1 MGNKKF
7 LSYLAVAFIASII
20 TSAVVLYFNPDSGL
34 VQKQEV
40 TVFST
45 INETNL
51 EWVYNEVSPSVVQI
65 TTTVLERNYFLQIV
79 PQEGLGSGIVISKKG
94 YILTNYHVIKNADF
108 LRVTLP
114 DGGTTYASLVG
125 ADPENDIAVIKINPN
140 GLKLEPVH
148 LGDSSKLKVGQL
160 VLAVGN
166 PFGLDLTASM
176 GIISALNRSISEKN
190 TDTVTNG
197 MIQTDA
203 SINPGNSGG
212 PLLNMRGQVIGLN
225 TAILSPNGGNIGI
238 GFAIPIN
245 KAKRIAEKLISQ
257 ESSEKNNQ
265 AVLGITGI
273 TLDKNYS
280 RALNLPVQ
288 SGALIITVFPGSPA
302 YVAGL
307 KGADRNVII
316 KNKIYPA
323 GGDIIVKVGGTEIKS
338 MEDLTRVISSH
349 SPGDK
354 IEIEFYRGNKL
365 YKTKLKLAA
374 RLH

>member
-20 TSAVVLYFNPDSGL
+20 TSTVVLYFNPDSGL
-34 VQKQEV
+34 VKKQEV

-51 EWVYNEVSPSVVQI
+51 EWVYNKVSPSVVQI
-65 TTTVLERNYFLQIV
+65 TTTILERNYFLKIV

-108 LRVTLP
+108 LRVRLP

-125 ADPENDIAVIKINPN
+125 EDPRNDIAVIKINPN
-140 GLKLEPVH
+140 GLKLKPVY

-190 TDTVTNG
+190 TNTVING

-212 PLLNMRGQVIGLN
+212 PLLNMRGRVIGIN

-238 GFAIPIN
+238 GFAISIN

-257 ESSEKNNQ
+257 EPNKRNNQ
-265 AVLGITGI
+265 AVMGIMGI

-280 RALNLPVQ
+280 RALNLSIQ

-307 KGADRNVII
+307 KGVDRKVII
-316 KNKIYPA
+316 GNETYPA
-323 GGDIIVKVGGTEIKS
+323 GGDIIVKVDGTKIKS
-338 MEDLTRVISSH
+338 MQGLIKVISNH
-349 SPGDK
+349 SPGDEL
-354 IEIEFYRGNKL
+354 EIEFYSGNKL

-374 RLH
+374 KP